1 MIDKMGNYNKR
12 QLDETFLKKFE
23 PDGEFSCI
31 TEIVKKD
38 PYLDFEMRGNRV
50 EIYYRGGVILT
61 ISDDEELKMLDPKY
75 DYSKKATLPQPDI
88 NCISDYLNKAKSI
101 IDKYQNNKKAH
112 LGEKEIQQR
121 VAYENN
127 LSVNAK
133 DTDYFIADTEW
144 QNNTDLGGR
153 ADIVAFRWFR
163 PGRHRAQ
170 VVQLTLIEVKQGDNA
185 ISGKCGLV
193 DHYADFNKFLK
204 NEDLTRELGEDMLE
218 VLIQKQKLGL
228 IKGIDQYFKN
238 GKSPKIYEKVD
249 FVFLLANYHHYS
261 KKLHQTIQQLPD
273 NSKFFVSSF
282 MGYGLYHQFVKT
294 KDELIKLFPF
304 VFSE

>member
-1 MIDKMGNYNKR
+1 MIDKMANYNKR

-23 PDGEFSCI
+23 PDGDYSCI
-31 TEIVKKD
+31 TEIAKED

-61 ISDDEELKMLDPKY
+61 ISDDNELKGLDPKY
-75 DYSKKATLPQPDI
+75 DYSNEAIMPQPDI
-88 NCISDYLNKAKSI
+88 KCISDYISKAKCI
-101 IDKYQNNKKAH
+101 VDKYENNKKVH

-133 DTDYFIADTEW
+133 YTDYFIADTEW

-153 ADIVAFRWFR
+153 ADIVAFQWLRTSR
-163 PGRHRAQ
+163 RRKNE
-170 VVQLTLIEVKQGDNA
+170 VQLTLIEVKQGKDS
-185 ISGKCGLV
+185 ISGECGLV

-204 NEDLTRELGEDMLE
+204 NEDLAKELGEDMLT

-228 IKGIDQYFKN
+228 IKGIDQYLKN
-238 GKSPKIYEKVD
+238 GKTPKISEKVD

-261 KKLHQTIQQLPD
+261 KELYQTIQQLPD
-273 NSKFFVSSF
+273 DSKFFVSSF

-294 KDELIKLFPF
+294 KDELMKLFPF
-304 VFSE
+304 VFKE